1 MKRSIA
7 ASQVLST
14 QTDRKQ
20 EEASAKEGDGGKE
33 RRERETM
40 RMRRREVVHTD
51 KKRINKTTTNGCTHL
66 YPEPKHRKQHS
77 LQMSRLLTD
86 ESQSQTGSVPLK
98 SDT

>member
-7 ASQVLST
+7 ASRVIYT

-20 EEASAKEGDGGKE
+20 EEAAAKEGDGGKE

-40 RMRRREVVHTD
+40 RRRRREVVHTY

-66 YPEPKHRKQHS
+66 AQTPKATLAPNVS
-77 LQMSRLLTD
+77 SIN
-86 ESQSQTGSVPLK
+86 
-98 SDT
+98 